1 MTSLVRSKAV
11 WIALAGTVV
20 ATIFAPDAP
29 DVVEA
34 REVQPRRVGES
45 AVERAASPEE
55 GLVLELKPRD
65 RKSPHSAFSL
75 TSWAPP
81 KSVVK
86 REVAPPP
93 AAPPAPRAPPL
104 PFRVL
109 GRYVEG
115 GKPSVFMQFN
125 DGTVVATVGTTIGA
139 DYRVD
144 SVTDEAVTL
153 TYLPLDER
161 QVLTIDSAR

>member
-1 MTSLVRSKAV
+1 MSSLVRSKAV
-11 WIALAGTVV
+11 WIALVATVA

-34 REVQPRRVGES
+34 REVQPKRV
-45 AVERAASPEE
+45 VERAAERATPRGEE
-55 GLVLELKPRD
+55 LVLELKPRD
-65 RKSPHSAFSL
+65 RQSPHSAFSM

-81 KSVVK
+81 KAVVK

-93 AAPPAPRAPPL
+93 PPPPVPRAPPL

-109 GRYVEG
+109 GRYIEA

-125 DGTVVATVGTTIGA
+125 DSTVVASAGAMIGA
-139 DYRVD
+139 DYRVE

>member
-1 MTSLVRSKAV
+1 MSSLVRSKAV

-20 ATIFAPDAP
+20 AAIFAPDAP

-34 REVQPRRVGES
+34 REVRHDRVGDRS
-45 AVERAASPEE
+45 VERAAPRGEDV
-55 GLVLELKPRD
+55 VLELEPRD
-65 RKSPHSAFSL
+65 RQSPHRAFSL

-81 KSVVK
+81 KAVVK
-86 REVAPPP
+86 PVAAPPP
-93 AAPPAPRAPPL
+93 APPPAPRAPPL

-109 GRYVEG
+109 GRYVEAG
-115 GKPSVFMQFN
+115 RPSVFLQVN
-125 DGTVVATVGTTIGA
+125 GNTVVATAGTTIGA

-161 QVLTIDSAR
+161 QVLTIDSTR

>member
-1 MTSLVRSKAV
+1 MTSPVRSKAV
-11 WIALAGTVV
+11 WIALVGAVV
-20 ATIFAPDAP
+20 AAIFAPDAP

-34 REVQPRRVGES
+34 REVQPGRTSERV
-45 AVERAASPEE
+45 AERAAPRGEDF
-55 GLVLELKPRD
+55 VLELKPRD
-65 RKSPHSAFSL
+65 RQSPHSAFSL
-75 TSWAPP
+75 ASWAPP
-81 KSVVK
+81 KAVVK
-86 REVAPPP
+86 REAAPPP
-93 AAPPAPRAPPL
+93 PPPPAPRAPPL

-125 DGTVVATVGTTIGA
+125 DGTVVATAGATIGA
-139 DYRVD
+139 DYRVE

>member
-1 MTSLVRSKAV
+1 MSSLIRSKVV
-11 WIALAGTVV
+11 WVALAGTVV
-20 ATIFAPDAP
+20 AAVFAPDAP

-34 REVQPRRVGES
+34 REAQPKRVN
-45 AVERAASPEE
+45 ERAAERAAPRAEE
-55 GLVLELKPRD
+55 LVLELKPRD
-65 RKSPHSAFSL
+65 RQPPHSAFSMA
-75 TSWAPP
+75 SWAPP
-81 KSVVK
+81 KAVVK

-93 AAPPAPRAPPL
+93 APPPAPRAPPL

-109 GRYVEG
+109 GRYIEG
-115 GKPSVFMQFN
+115 GKPSVFLQFN
-125 DGTVVATVGTTIGA
+125 DGTVVATAGTTIGA

-161 QVLTIDSAR
+161 QVLTIDPAR